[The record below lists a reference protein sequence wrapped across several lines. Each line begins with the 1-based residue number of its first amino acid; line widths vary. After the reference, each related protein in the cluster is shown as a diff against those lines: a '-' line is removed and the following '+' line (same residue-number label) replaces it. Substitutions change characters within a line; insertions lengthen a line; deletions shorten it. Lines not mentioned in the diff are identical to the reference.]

1 MCGCVLDKSAHMR
14 GATVHYQV
22 SEGWRWPASYFP
34 LFCLW
39 ESSSFIRAFPW
50 IPWQNHSALLH
61 ERANRCRR
69 DKPLPIYIS
78 VRRLL
83 ASQAPNKQKSQEFV
97 VLSFTSPKMAKRFV
111 CDVHSCGMRF
121 ARFEEGLV
129 GYCLFAFANPI
140 VLVVITPGISILSDW

>member
-1 MCGCVLDKSAHMR
+1 MGCH
-14 GATVHYQV
+14 GALSSVGRV
-22 SEGWRWPASYFP
+22 EGASVILPAFLP
-34 LFCLW
+34 VGIVQ
-39 ESSSFIRAFPW
+39 FIRAFPW

-61 ERANRCRR
+61 EKANRCRR

>member
-1 MCGCVLDKSAHMR
+1 MEVASVILPAFLPVGIVQFYKSLSLD
-14 GATVHYQV
+14 T
-22 SEGWRWPASYFP
+22 
-34 LFCLW
+34 
-39 ESSSFIRAFPW
+39 
-50 IPWQNHSALLH
+50 LLH
-61 ERANRCRR
+61 EKANRCRR

-121 ARFEEGLV
+121 ARFEEGLA

-140 VLVVITPGISILSDW
+140 VLVVITPGISILPDW